1 MSIARKILMGAA
13 GAGSKSTY
21 VDDVFS
27 TYLYKGNSTTLSVNN
42 GVDNTKG
49 GIIWFKART
58 ETERHMLFDTER
70 GTTNYLQS
78 NNNSAQT
85 GGGAALTSFDDD
97 GYTLAAS
104 GYQNNSGRDYTSW
117 NFRKQ
122 EGFCDIVTWTGD
134 GVQGRQI
141 PHNLGSVPGC
151 IMIKAKNVADNWKV
165 YHRGIN
171 GGVTPEKWL
180 IQLNDTQAASEYT
193 EWWNDTAPTATN
205 FTVGQW
211 NNESGWDFIA
221 YVFAG
226 GESTAAT
233 ARSVKFNQNY
243 IKSGSTSDYTMGT
256 GDFTI
261 ECWYKPSELG
271 NYGVFQ
277 LSSGA
282 DGLTNA
288 NYENT
293 IAVAN
298 NGSVWMTYGANGVNS
313 SSAMVP
319 TIGTWYHLAFVK
331 TAGKHKLYVNGI
343 PVVSVNDTNNYS
355 GTTVAIGGYFS
366 TGYLARGD
374 ISNFRITK
382 GQALYTSAFKP
393 PTAPLTTTSQGATAS
408 NVKLICCNDTSVTGS
423 TVTGATISVGS
434 GSPTAITESP
444 FDDSEGF
451 QFGEE
456 EDQNLIKCGYYKTD
470 SNEDATIN
478 LGWEPQWV
486 LAKRT
491 DSSTGGD
498 WFIIDSMRGFM
509 NAQDIEANNGGSK
522 YVEPNTTDA
531 EANTSRMGLTS
542 TGFYA
547 DQFGSNRSFIYLA
560 IRRSDGYV
568 GKPVELGTGAFN
580 VANYDS
586 TAPAFNAN
594 FPVDFAMFRRTTS
607 SYDWRTSA
615 RLIQTK
621 YLETNT
627 TDAES
632 IENDYVFDY
641 NDGWNKQTGYANN
654 EVSWLW
660 KRHAGFDVVAYKSPG
675 GDNFAVNHNLGKIP
689 EMMWLK
695 RKSSANYNWT
705 VYHKGLNG
713 GTNPQNYGLHL
724 NSTSAEVD
732 DYGFFA
738 DIAPN
743 ATTFQVG
750 YDGTTGSSGESYL
763 AMLFA
768 SVDGI
773 SKVGSY
779 SGTDGSNITITTG
792 FQPRFIMVKKA
803 DGAGSWHVFDT
814 VRGMGSGNDPVL
826 MLNNSNAQVTVDYVT
841 PSSTG
846 WQTVGGNL
854 AQGDFIYYA
863 HA

>member
-1 MSIARKILMGAA
+1 MSLQQMLLGA
-13 GAGSKSTY
+13 GAVATKTY
-21 VDDVFS
+21 VDDIFS
-27 TYLYKGNSTTLSVNN
+27 TFVYEGNGYHPSANPSGPTSRNIVNGIDFTEGGLAIFKTRNQAAWWQWVDTENGATNSLATNSNNALDTNRPNGLKTFNNN
-42 GVDNTKG
+42 GFTIGYDSLYNVGGVD
-49 GIIWFKART
+49 
-58 ETERHMLFDTER
+58 
-70 GTTNYLQS
+70 Y
-78 NNNSAQT
+78 
-85 GGGAALTSFDDD
+85 
-97 GYTLAAS
+97 
-104 GYQNNSGRDYTSW
+104 DYSSYS
-117 NFRKQ
+117 FRKAP
-122 EGFCDIVTWTGD
+122 GFFTISSWTGNGAND
-134 GVQGRQI
+134 RAI
-141 PHNLGSVPGC
+141 SHSLGSIPG
-151 IMIKAKNVADNWKV
+151 MIIVKALNDSSPWTV
-165 YHRGIN
+165 YHREIGA
-171 GGVTPEKWL
+171 TKYL
-180 IQLNDTQAASEYT
+180 YLNDTQAAAT
-193 EWWNDTAPTATN
+193 DEWWADTTPTASNFYVQSTRTN
-205 FTVGQW
+205 A
-211 NNESGWDFIA
+211 NNTTFVA

-233 ARSVKFNQNY
+233 ARSVDFDG
-243 IKSGSTSDYTMGT
+243 SGDYLTTSTSSDYTIGT
-256 GDFTI
+256 DDFTL
-261 ECWYKPSELG
+261 ECWCYQDARAWASLFDG
-271 NYGVFQ
+271 NGSGANQFDLYLKDNGVIYHRTGSTVRILTLQ
-277 LSSGA
+277 NVMPVGQWAHIALVRSSG
-282 DGLTNA
+282 T
-288 NYENT
+288 T
-293 IAVAN
+293 R
-298 NGSVWMTYGANGVNS
+298 
-313 SSAMVP
+313 
-319 TIGTWYHLAFVK
+319 
-331 TAGKHKLYVNGI
+331 LYVNGTQQGA
-343 PVVSVNDTNNYS
+343 DYS
-355 GTTVAIGGYFS
+355 PSSTENLNFTALDIGR
-366 TGYLARGD
+366 RGD
-374 ISNFRITK
+374 DSNYLNGKVSNVRFVK
-382 GQALYTSAFKP
+382 GTAVYTSSFRP
-393 PTAPLTTTSQGATAS
+393 PTEPL
-408 NVKLICCNDTSVTGS
+408 TSVTNTKLLCCNNSSVTGTTTG
-423 TVTGATISVGS
+423 TVTSS
-434 GSPTAITESP
+434 GDPTASTDSP
-444 FDDSEGF
+444 FDDPAGF
-451 QFGEE
+451 SFGDAG
-456 EDQNLIKCGYYKTD
+456 DQNVIKCGSYTTD

-522 YVEPNTTDA
+522 YVEPNTSDA
-531 EANTSRMGLTS
+531 EADTSRMGLTS